1 MFVKVAAITQA
12 MNRLAWAKMRIER
25 AQPILFSTRGF
36 STRLVINS
44 ALGGKQ
50 VTSPDEE
57 FNKAWLVSL
66 RIEVLHVE
74 LAKKEVKGRYGS
86 ARRKRS
92 EEELVARMNYLT
104 PPARYGAAHWQ
115 RRVITLVRRAQV
127 ELDGYD
133 MDPLSFQ
140 ELLDL
145 VLVLPAIPDKETVAR
160 FLNRMGYHGSP
171 GRPKKK

>member
-36 STRLVINS
+36 SNRLVINS

-74 LAKKEVKGRYGS
+74 LAKKEV
-86 ARRKRS
+86 
-92 EEELVARMNYLT
+92 RMNYLT